1 MKRNNKKL
9 DPKDPRYMT
18 KEQEQIVNLI
28 LSNNELKS
36 GKDVSNIFNEL
47 RGKVIQ
53 RLLDAEMEAFLGY
66 DKSEH
71 GEKESSNRRNG
82 YTSKAKKVKTD
93 TGEITICPPRDR
105 DGKFEPQIVKKR
117 QRVLEGFDEIAI
129 AMYAKGMSLKDIS
142 EMIQHIYK
150 VELSI
155 ETISKLTSS
164 VSEEVKKWQERP
176 LEKFYPFIYVD
187 CLYAPVKRD
196 LISEKVA
203 IYVML
208 GINKD
213 GKKDVLGIWINENES
228 ATFWTEVFEEIKAR
242 GVEEILFISLDGL
255 SGLSEAI
262 EKIYPKVKTQRCI
275 VHIVRNIYGILDK
288 KKSKEIIGDLKKI
301 YTASNGNNAKLEYEN
316 FIEKYKSNE
325 KLIKKLNSV
334 IEHIFNIFEYPVEI
348 RKIIYTT
355 NPIESLNSSLR
366 KVTRGKGSFIS
377 KEALLK
383 VLYLRIKDLEKSW
396 SKGTKNWDNVLKD
409 EYNKDYFKRLRSFL
423 KKEYSTKICYPK
435 KEEIF
440 NALKYTNYEDVK
452 VVILGQDPYHGEN
465 EAHGFCFSVRN
476 AVRRPPSLNNI
487 LKELY
492 DDLKIVRK
500 ENELTSWAEQG
511 VLLLNSVLTVVKD
524 TPLSHRG
531 IGWEEFTDS
540 IIKKI
545 NEKDSTVVY
554 ILWGSYARSKKYLIT
569 NPKHY
574 VIESAHPSP
583 LSANKGFFGSKPFS
597 KTNEILIKN
606 NIKPIN
612 W

>member
-1 MKRNNKKL
+1 
-9 DPKDPRYMT
+9 
-18 KEQEQIVNLI
+18 
-28 LSNNELKS
+28 
-36 GKDVSNIFNEL
+36 
-47 RGKVIQ
+47 
-53 RLLDAEMEAFLGY
+53 
-66 DKSEH
+66 
-71 GEKESSNRRNG
+71 
-82 YTSKAKKVKTD
+82 
-93 TGEITICPPRDR
+93 
-105 DGKFEPQIVKKR
+105 
-117 QRVLEGFDEIAI
+117 
-129 AMYAKGMSLKDIS
+129 
-142 EMIQHIYK
+142 MI
-150 VELSI
+150 
-155 ETISKLTSS
+155 
-164 VSEEVKKWQERP
+164 
-176 LEKFYPFIYVD
+176 
-187 CLYAPVKRD
+187 
-196 LISEKVA
+196 
-203 IYVML
+203 
-208 GINKD
+208 
-213 GKKDVLGIWINENES
+213 
-228 ATFWTEVFEEIKAR
+228 
-242 GVEEILFISLDGL
+242 
-255 SGLSEAI
+255 
-262 EKIYPKVKTQRCI
+262 
-275 VHIVRNIYGILDK
+275 
-288 KKSKEIIGDLKKI
+288 
-301 YTASNGNNAKLEYEN
+301 
-316 FIEKYKSNE
+316 
-325 KLIKKLNSV
+325 
-334 IEHIFNIFEYPVEI
+334 
-348 RKIIYTT
+348 
-355 NPIESLNSSLR
+355 
-366 KVTRGKGSFIS
+366 
-377 KEALLK
+377 
-383 VLYLRIKDLEKSW
+383 
-396 SKGTKNWDNVLKD
+396 TKNWDNILKD

-423 KKEYSTKICYPK
+423 KEEYSTKICYPK

-465 EAHGFCFSVRN
+465 EAHGFCFSVRST
-476 AVRRPPSLNNI
+476 VKRPPSLNNI

>member
-1 MKRNNKKL
+1 
-9 DPKDPRYMT
+9 
-18 KEQEQIVNLI
+18 
-28 LSNNELKS
+28 
-36 GKDVSNIFNEL
+36 
-47 RGKVIQ
+47 
-53 RLLDAEMEAFLGY
+53 
-66 DKSEH
+66 
-71 GEKESSNRRNG
+71 
-82 YTSKAKKVKTD
+82 
-93 TGEITICPPRDR
+93 
-105 DGKFEPQIVKKR
+105 
-117 QRVLEGFDEIAI
+117 
-129 AMYAKGMSLKDIS
+129 
-142 EMIQHIYK
+142 MI
-150 VELSI
+150 
-155 ETISKLTSS
+155 
-164 VSEEVKKWQERP
+164 
-176 LEKFYPFIYVD
+176 
-187 CLYAPVKRD
+187 
-196 LISEKVA
+196 
-203 IYVML
+203 
-208 GINKD
+208 
-213 GKKDVLGIWINENES
+213 
-228 ATFWTEVFEEIKAR
+228 
-242 GVEEILFISLDGL
+242 
-255 SGLSEAI
+255 
-262 EKIYPKVKTQRCI
+262 
-275 VHIVRNIYGILDK
+275 
-288 KKSKEIIGDLKKI
+288 
-301 YTASNGNNAKLEYEN
+301 
-316 FIEKYKSNE
+316 
-325 KLIKKLNSV
+325 
-334 IEHIFNIFEYPVEI
+334 
-348 RKIIYTT
+348 
-355 NPIESLNSSLR
+355 
-366 KVTRGKGSFIS
+366 
-377 KEALLK
+377 
-383 VLYLRIKDLEKSW
+383 
-396 SKGTKNWDNVLKD
+396 TKNWDNILKD

-423 KKEYSTKICYPK
+423 KEEYSTKICYPK

-574 VIESAHPSP
+574 IIESAHPSP

-606 NIKPIN
+606 NMKPIN

>member
-1 MKRNNKKL
+1 M
-9 DPKDPRYMT
+9 
-18 KEQEQIVNLI
+18 V
-28 LSNNELKS
+28 
-36 GKDVSNIFNEL
+36 
-47 RGKVIQ
+47 
-53 RLLDAEMEAFLGY
+53 
-66 DKSEH
+66 
-71 GEKESSNRRNG
+71 
-82 YTSKAKKVKTD
+82 
-93 TGEITICPPRDR
+93 
-105 DGKFEPQIVKKR
+105 
-117 QRVLEGFDEIAI
+117 
-129 AMYAKGMSLKDIS
+129 
-142 EMIQHIYK
+142 
-150 VELSI
+150 
-155 ETISKLTSS
+155 
-164 VSEEVKKWQERP
+164 
-176 LEKFYPFIYVD
+176 
-187 CLYAPVKRD
+187 
-196 LISEKVA
+196 
-203 IYVML
+203 
-208 GINKD
+208 
-213 GKKDVLGIWINENES
+213 
-228 ATFWTEVFEEIKAR
+228 
-242 GVEEILFISLDGL
+242 
-255 SGLSEAI
+255 
-262 EKIYPKVKTQRCI
+262 
-275 VHIVRNIYGILDK
+275 
-288 KKSKEIIGDLKKI
+288 
-301 YTASNGNNAKLEYEN
+301 
-316 FIEKYKSNE
+316 
-325 KLIKKLNSV
+325 
-334 IEHIFNIFEYPVEI
+334 
-348 RKIIYTT
+348 
-355 NPIESLNSSLR
+355 
-366 KVTRGKGSFIS
+366 
-377 KEALLK
+377 
-383 VLYLRIKDLEKSW
+383 
-396 SKGTKNWDNVLKD
+396 TKNWDNVLKD

>member
-1 MKRNNKKL
+1 
-9 DPKDPRYMT
+9 
-18 KEQEQIVNLI
+18 
-28 LSNNELKS
+28 
-36 GKDVSNIFNEL
+36 
-47 RGKVIQ
+47 
-53 RLLDAEMEAFLGY
+53 
-66 DKSEH
+66 
-71 GEKESSNRRNG
+71 
-82 YTSKAKKVKTD
+82 
-93 TGEITICPPRDR
+93 
-105 DGKFEPQIVKKR
+105 
-117 QRVLEGFDEIAI
+117 
-129 AMYAKGMSLKDIS
+129 
-142 EMIQHIYK
+142 MI
-150 VELSI
+150 
-155 ETISKLTSS
+155 
-164 VSEEVKKWQERP
+164 
-176 LEKFYPFIYVD
+176 
-187 CLYAPVKRD
+187 
-196 LISEKVA
+196 
-203 IYVML
+203 
-208 GINKD
+208 
-213 GKKDVLGIWINENES
+213 
-228 ATFWTEVFEEIKAR
+228 
-242 GVEEILFISLDGL
+242 
-255 SGLSEAI
+255 
-262 EKIYPKVKTQRCI
+262 
-275 VHIVRNIYGILDK
+275 
-288 KKSKEIIGDLKKI
+288 
-301 YTASNGNNAKLEYEN
+301 
-316 FIEKYKSNE
+316 
-325 KLIKKLNSV
+325 
-334 IEHIFNIFEYPVEI
+334 
-348 RKIIYTT
+348 
-355 NPIESLNSSLR
+355 
-366 KVTRGKGSFIS
+366 
-377 KEALLK
+377 
-383 VLYLRIKDLEKSW
+383 
-396 SKGTKNWDNVLKD
+396 TKNWDNILKD

-606 NIKPIN
+606 NMKPIN

>member
-1 MKRNNKKL
+1 M
-9 DPKDPRYMT
+9 
-18 KEQEQIVNLI
+18 V
-28 LSNNELKS
+28 
-36 GKDVSNIFNEL
+36 
-47 RGKVIQ
+47 
-53 RLLDAEMEAFLGY
+53 
-66 DKSEH
+66 
-71 GEKESSNRRNG
+71 
-82 YTSKAKKVKTD
+82 
-93 TGEITICPPRDR
+93 
-105 DGKFEPQIVKKR
+105 
-117 QRVLEGFDEIAI
+117 
-129 AMYAKGMSLKDIS
+129 
-142 EMIQHIYK
+142 
-150 VELSI
+150 
-155 ETISKLTSS
+155 
-164 VSEEVKKWQERP
+164 
-176 LEKFYPFIYVD
+176 
-187 CLYAPVKRD
+187 
-196 LISEKVA
+196 
-203 IYVML
+203 
-208 GINKD
+208 
-213 GKKDVLGIWINENES
+213 
-228 ATFWTEVFEEIKAR
+228 
-242 GVEEILFISLDGL
+242 
-255 SGLSEAI
+255 
-262 EKIYPKVKTQRCI
+262 
-275 VHIVRNIYGILDK
+275 
-288 KKSKEIIGDLKKI
+288 
-301 YTASNGNNAKLEYEN
+301 
-316 FIEKYKSNE
+316 
-325 KLIKKLNSV
+325 
-334 IEHIFNIFEYPVEI
+334 
-348 RKIIYTT
+348 
-355 NPIESLNSSLR
+355 
-366 KVTRGKGSFIS
+366 
-377 KEALLK
+377 
-383 VLYLRIKDLEKSW
+383 
-396 SKGTKNWDNVLKD
+396 TKNWDNVLKD

-476 AVRRPPSLNNI
+476 AVIRPPSLNNI

-524 TPLSHRG
+524 IPLSHRG

>member
-1 MKRNNKKL
+1 M
-9 DPKDPRYMT
+9 
-18 KEQEQIVNLI
+18 V
-28 LSNNELKS
+28 
-36 GKDVSNIFNEL
+36 
-47 RGKVIQ
+47 
-53 RLLDAEMEAFLGY
+53 
-66 DKSEH
+66 
-71 GEKESSNRRNG
+71 
-82 YTSKAKKVKTD
+82 
-93 TGEITICPPRDR
+93 
-105 DGKFEPQIVKKR
+105 
-117 QRVLEGFDEIAI
+117 
-129 AMYAKGMSLKDIS
+129 
-142 EMIQHIYK
+142 
-150 VELSI
+150 
-155 ETISKLTSS
+155 
-164 VSEEVKKWQERP
+164 
-176 LEKFYPFIYVD
+176 
-187 CLYAPVKRD
+187 
-196 LISEKVA
+196 
-203 IYVML
+203 
-208 GINKD
+208 
-213 GKKDVLGIWINENES
+213 
-228 ATFWTEVFEEIKAR
+228 
-242 GVEEILFISLDGL
+242 
-255 SGLSEAI
+255 
-262 EKIYPKVKTQRCI
+262 
-275 VHIVRNIYGILDK
+275 
-288 KKSKEIIGDLKKI
+288 
-301 YTASNGNNAKLEYEN
+301 
-316 FIEKYKSNE
+316 
-325 KLIKKLNSV
+325 
-334 IEHIFNIFEYPVEI
+334 
-348 RKIIYTT
+348 
-355 NPIESLNSSLR
+355 
-366 KVTRGKGSFIS
+366 
-377 KEALLK
+377 
-383 VLYLRIKDLEKSW
+383 
-396 SKGTKNWDNVLKD
+396 TKNWDNVLKD

-554 ILWGSYARSKKYLIT
+554 ILWGIYARSKKYLIT

-606 NIKPIN
+606 NMKPIN

>member
-1 MKRNNKKL
+1 M
-9 DPKDPRYMT
+9 
-18 KEQEQIVNLI
+18 V
-28 LSNNELKS
+28 
-36 GKDVSNIFNEL
+36 
-47 RGKVIQ
+47 
-53 RLLDAEMEAFLGY
+53 
-66 DKSEH
+66 
-71 GEKESSNRRNG
+71 
-82 YTSKAKKVKTD
+82 
-93 TGEITICPPRDR
+93 
-105 DGKFEPQIVKKR
+105 
-117 QRVLEGFDEIAI
+117 
-129 AMYAKGMSLKDIS
+129 
-142 EMIQHIYK
+142 
-150 VELSI
+150 
-155 ETISKLTSS
+155 
-164 VSEEVKKWQERP
+164 
-176 LEKFYPFIYVD
+176 
-187 CLYAPVKRD
+187 
-196 LISEKVA
+196 
-203 IYVML
+203 
-208 GINKD
+208 
-213 GKKDVLGIWINENES
+213 
-228 ATFWTEVFEEIKAR
+228 
-242 GVEEILFISLDGL
+242 
-255 SGLSEAI
+255 
-262 EKIYPKVKTQRCI
+262 
-275 VHIVRNIYGILDK
+275 
-288 KKSKEIIGDLKKI
+288 
-301 YTASNGNNAKLEYEN
+301 
-316 FIEKYKSNE
+316 
-325 KLIKKLNSV
+325 
-334 IEHIFNIFEYPVEI
+334 
-348 RKIIYTT
+348 
-355 NPIESLNSSLR
+355 
-366 KVTRGKGSFIS
+366 
-377 KEALLK
+377 
-383 VLYLRIKDLEKSW
+383 
-396 SKGTKNWDNVLKD
+396 TKNWDNILKD

-606 NIKPIN
+606 NMKPIN

>member
-1 MKRNNKKL
+1 M
-9 DPKDPRYMT
+9 
-18 KEQEQIVNLI
+18 V
-28 LSNNELKS
+28 
-36 GKDVSNIFNEL
+36 
-47 RGKVIQ
+47 
-53 RLLDAEMEAFLGY
+53 
-66 DKSEH
+66 
-71 GEKESSNRRNG
+71 
-82 YTSKAKKVKTD
+82 
-93 TGEITICPPRDR
+93 
-105 DGKFEPQIVKKR
+105 
-117 QRVLEGFDEIAI
+117 
-129 AMYAKGMSLKDIS
+129 
-142 EMIQHIYK
+142 
-150 VELSI
+150 
-155 ETISKLTSS
+155 
-164 VSEEVKKWQERP
+164 
-176 LEKFYPFIYVD
+176 
-187 CLYAPVKRD
+187 
-196 LISEKVA
+196 
-203 IYVML
+203 
-208 GINKD
+208 
-213 GKKDVLGIWINENES
+213 
-228 ATFWTEVFEEIKAR
+228 
-242 GVEEILFISLDGL
+242 
-255 SGLSEAI
+255 
-262 EKIYPKVKTQRCI
+262 
-275 VHIVRNIYGILDK
+275 
-288 KKSKEIIGDLKKI
+288 
-301 YTASNGNNAKLEYEN
+301 
-316 FIEKYKSNE
+316 
-325 KLIKKLNSV
+325 
-334 IEHIFNIFEYPVEI
+334 
-348 RKIIYTT
+348 
-355 NPIESLNSSLR
+355 
-366 KVTRGKGSFIS
+366 
-377 KEALLK
+377 
-383 VLYLRIKDLEKSW
+383 
-396 SKGTKNWDNVLKD
+396 TKNWDNVLKD

-440 NALKYTNYEDVK
+440 NALKYTNYDDVK

-606 NIKPIN
+606 NMKPIN

>member
-1 MKRNNKKL
+1 M
-9 DPKDPRYMT
+9 
-18 KEQEQIVNLI
+18 V
-28 LSNNELKS
+28 
-36 GKDVSNIFNEL
+36 
-47 RGKVIQ
+47 
-53 RLLDAEMEAFLGY
+53 
-66 DKSEH
+66 
-71 GEKESSNRRNG
+71 
-82 YTSKAKKVKTD
+82 
-93 TGEITICPPRDR
+93 
-105 DGKFEPQIVKKR
+105 
-117 QRVLEGFDEIAI
+117 
-129 AMYAKGMSLKDIS
+129 
-142 EMIQHIYK
+142 
-150 VELSI
+150 
-155 ETISKLTSS
+155 
-164 VSEEVKKWQERP
+164 
-176 LEKFYPFIYVD
+176 
-187 CLYAPVKRD
+187 
-196 LISEKVA
+196 
-203 IYVML
+203 
-208 GINKD
+208 
-213 GKKDVLGIWINENES
+213 
-228 ATFWTEVFEEIKAR
+228 
-242 GVEEILFISLDGL
+242 
-255 SGLSEAI
+255 
-262 EKIYPKVKTQRCI
+262 
-275 VHIVRNIYGILDK
+275 
-288 KKSKEIIGDLKKI
+288 
-301 YTASNGNNAKLEYEN
+301 
-316 FIEKYKSNE
+316 
-325 KLIKKLNSV
+325 
-334 IEHIFNIFEYPVEI
+334 
-348 RKIIYTT
+348 
-355 NPIESLNSSLR
+355 
-366 KVTRGKGSFIS
+366 
-377 KEALLK
+377 
-383 VLYLRIKDLEKSW
+383 
-396 SKGTKNWDNVLKD
+396 TKNWDNVLKD

-440 NALKYTNYEDVK
+440 NAFKYTNYEDVK

-606 NIKPIN
+606 NMKPIN

>member
-1 MKRNNKKL
+1 M
-9 DPKDPRYMT
+9 
-18 KEQEQIVNLI
+18 V
-28 LSNNELKS
+28 
-36 GKDVSNIFNEL
+36 
-47 RGKVIQ
+47 
-53 RLLDAEMEAFLGY
+53 
-66 DKSEH
+66 
-71 GEKESSNRRNG
+71 
-82 YTSKAKKVKTD
+82 
-93 TGEITICPPRDR
+93 
-105 DGKFEPQIVKKR
+105 
-117 QRVLEGFDEIAI
+117 
-129 AMYAKGMSLKDIS
+129 
-142 EMIQHIYK
+142 
-150 VELSI
+150 
-155 ETISKLTSS
+155 
-164 VSEEVKKWQERP
+164 
-176 LEKFYPFIYVD
+176 
-187 CLYAPVKRD
+187 
-196 LISEKVA
+196 
-203 IYVML
+203 
-208 GINKD
+208 
-213 GKKDVLGIWINENES
+213 
-228 ATFWTEVFEEIKAR
+228 
-242 GVEEILFISLDGL
+242 
-255 SGLSEAI
+255 
-262 EKIYPKVKTQRCI
+262 
-275 VHIVRNIYGILDK
+275 
-288 KKSKEIIGDLKKI
+288 
-301 YTASNGNNAKLEYEN
+301 
-316 FIEKYKSNE
+316 
-325 KLIKKLNSV
+325 
-334 IEHIFNIFEYPVEI
+334 
-348 RKIIYTT
+348 
-355 NPIESLNSSLR
+355 
-366 KVTRGKGSFIS
+366 
-377 KEALLK
+377 
-383 VLYLRIKDLEKSW
+383 
-396 SKGTKNWDNVLKD
+396 TKNWDNVLKD

-554 ILWGSYARSKKYLIT
+554 ILWESYARSKKYLIT

>member
-1 MKRNNKKL
+1 M
-9 DPKDPRYMT
+9 
-18 KEQEQIVNLI
+18 V
-28 LSNNELKS
+28 
-36 GKDVSNIFNEL
+36 
-47 RGKVIQ
+47 
-53 RLLDAEMEAFLGY
+53 
-66 DKSEH
+66 
-71 GEKESSNRRNG
+71 
-82 YTSKAKKVKTD
+82 
-93 TGEITICPPRDR
+93 
-105 DGKFEPQIVKKR
+105 
-117 QRVLEGFDEIAI
+117 
-129 AMYAKGMSLKDIS
+129 
-142 EMIQHIYK
+142 
-150 VELSI
+150 
-155 ETISKLTSS
+155 
-164 VSEEVKKWQERP
+164 
-176 LEKFYPFIYVD
+176 
-187 CLYAPVKRD
+187 
-196 LISEKVA
+196 
-203 IYVML
+203 
-208 GINKD
+208 
-213 GKKDVLGIWINENES
+213 
-228 ATFWTEVFEEIKAR
+228 
-242 GVEEILFISLDGL
+242 
-255 SGLSEAI
+255 
-262 EKIYPKVKTQRCI
+262 
-275 VHIVRNIYGILDK
+275 
-288 KKSKEIIGDLKKI
+288 
-301 YTASNGNNAKLEYEN
+301 
-316 FIEKYKSNE
+316 
-325 KLIKKLNSV
+325 
-334 IEHIFNIFEYPVEI
+334 
-348 RKIIYTT
+348 
-355 NPIESLNSSLR
+355 
-366 KVTRGKGSFIS
+366 
-377 KEALLK
+377 
-383 VLYLRIKDLEKSW
+383 
-396 SKGTKNWDNVLKD
+396 TKNWDNVLKD

-452 VVILGQDPYHGEN
+452 VVILGQDPYHCEN

-606 NIKPIN
+606 NMKPIN

>member
-1 MKRNNKKL
+1 M
-9 DPKDPRYMT
+9 
-18 KEQEQIVNLI
+18 V
-28 LSNNELKS
+28 
-36 GKDVSNIFNEL
+36 
-47 RGKVIQ
+47 
-53 RLLDAEMEAFLGY
+53 
-66 DKSEH
+66 
-71 GEKESSNRRNG
+71 
-82 YTSKAKKVKTD
+82 
-93 TGEITICPPRDR
+93 
-105 DGKFEPQIVKKR
+105 
-117 QRVLEGFDEIAI
+117 
-129 AMYAKGMSLKDIS
+129 
-142 EMIQHIYK
+142 
-150 VELSI
+150 
-155 ETISKLTSS
+155 
-164 VSEEVKKWQERP
+164 
-176 LEKFYPFIYVD
+176 
-187 CLYAPVKRD
+187 
-196 LISEKVA
+196 
-203 IYVML
+203 
-208 GINKD
+208 
-213 GKKDVLGIWINENES
+213 
-228 ATFWTEVFEEIKAR
+228 
-242 GVEEILFISLDGL
+242 
-255 SGLSEAI
+255 
-262 EKIYPKVKTQRCI
+262 
-275 VHIVRNIYGILDK
+275 
-288 KKSKEIIGDLKKI
+288 
-301 YTASNGNNAKLEYEN
+301 
-316 FIEKYKSNE
+316 
-325 KLIKKLNSV
+325 
-334 IEHIFNIFEYPVEI
+334 
-348 RKIIYTT
+348 
-355 NPIESLNSSLR
+355 
-366 KVTRGKGSFIS
+366 
-377 KEALLK
+377 
-383 VLYLRIKDLEKSW
+383 
-396 SKGTKNWDNVLKD
+396 TKNWDNVLKD

-435 KEEIF
+435 KEKIF

>member
-1 MKRNNKKL
+1 M
-9 DPKDPRYMT
+9 
-18 KEQEQIVNLI
+18 V
-28 LSNNELKS
+28 
-36 GKDVSNIFNEL
+36 
-47 RGKVIQ
+47 
-53 RLLDAEMEAFLGY
+53 
-66 DKSEH
+66 
-71 GEKESSNRRNG
+71 
-82 YTSKAKKVKTD
+82 
-93 TGEITICPPRDR
+93 
-105 DGKFEPQIVKKR
+105 
-117 QRVLEGFDEIAI
+117 
-129 AMYAKGMSLKDIS
+129 
-142 EMIQHIYK
+142 
-150 VELSI
+150 
-155 ETISKLTSS
+155 
-164 VSEEVKKWQERP
+164 
-176 LEKFYPFIYVD
+176 
-187 CLYAPVKRD
+187 
-196 LISEKVA
+196 
-203 IYVML
+203 
-208 GINKD
+208 
-213 GKKDVLGIWINENES
+213 
-228 ATFWTEVFEEIKAR
+228 
-242 GVEEILFISLDGL
+242 
-255 SGLSEAI
+255 
-262 EKIYPKVKTQRCI
+262 
-275 VHIVRNIYGILDK
+275 
-288 KKSKEIIGDLKKI
+288 
-301 YTASNGNNAKLEYEN
+301 
-316 FIEKYKSNE
+316 
-325 KLIKKLNSV
+325 
-334 IEHIFNIFEYPVEI
+334 
-348 RKIIYTT
+348 
-355 NPIESLNSSLR
+355 
-366 KVTRGKGSFIS
+366 
-377 KEALLK
+377 
-383 VLYLRIKDLEKSW
+383 
-396 SKGTKNWDNVLKD
+396 TKNWDNVLKD

-574 VIESAHPSP
+574 VIESAHQSP

-606 NIKPIN
+606 NMKPIN

>member
-1 MKRNNKKL
+1 M
-9 DPKDPRYMT
+9 
-18 KEQEQIVNLI
+18 V
-28 LSNNELKS
+28 
-36 GKDVSNIFNEL
+36 
-47 RGKVIQ
+47 
-53 RLLDAEMEAFLGY
+53 
-66 DKSEH
+66 
-71 GEKESSNRRNG
+71 
-82 YTSKAKKVKTD
+82 
-93 TGEITICPPRDR
+93 
-105 DGKFEPQIVKKR
+105 
-117 QRVLEGFDEIAI
+117 
-129 AMYAKGMSLKDIS
+129 
-142 EMIQHIYK
+142 
-150 VELSI
+150 
-155 ETISKLTSS
+155 
-164 VSEEVKKWQERP
+164 
-176 LEKFYPFIYVD
+176 
-187 CLYAPVKRD
+187 
-196 LISEKVA
+196 
-203 IYVML
+203 
-208 GINKD
+208 
-213 GKKDVLGIWINENES
+213 
-228 ATFWTEVFEEIKAR
+228 
-242 GVEEILFISLDGL
+242 
-255 SGLSEAI
+255 
-262 EKIYPKVKTQRCI
+262 
-275 VHIVRNIYGILDK
+275 
-288 KKSKEIIGDLKKI
+288 
-301 YTASNGNNAKLEYEN
+301 
-316 FIEKYKSNE
+316 
-325 KLIKKLNSV
+325 
-334 IEHIFNIFEYPVEI
+334 
-348 RKIIYTT
+348 
-355 NPIESLNSSLR
+355 
-366 KVTRGKGSFIS
+366 
-377 KEALLK
+377 
-383 VLYLRIKDLEKSW
+383 
-396 SKGTKNWDNVLKD
+396 TKNWDNVLKD

-583 LSANKGFFGSKPFS
+583 LSENKGFFGSKPFS

>member
-1 MKRNNKKL
+1 M
-9 DPKDPRYMT
+9 
-18 KEQEQIVNLI
+18 V
-28 LSNNELKS
+28 
-36 GKDVSNIFNEL
+36 
-47 RGKVIQ
+47 
-53 RLLDAEMEAFLGY
+53 
-66 DKSEH
+66 
-71 GEKESSNRRNG
+71 
-82 YTSKAKKVKTD
+82 
-93 TGEITICPPRDR
+93 
-105 DGKFEPQIVKKR
+105 
-117 QRVLEGFDEIAI
+117 
-129 AMYAKGMSLKDIS
+129 
-142 EMIQHIYK
+142 
-150 VELSI
+150 
-155 ETISKLTSS
+155 
-164 VSEEVKKWQERP
+164 
-176 LEKFYPFIYVD
+176 
-187 CLYAPVKRD
+187 
-196 LISEKVA
+196 
-203 IYVML
+203 
-208 GINKD
+208 
-213 GKKDVLGIWINENES
+213 
-228 ATFWTEVFEEIKAR
+228 
-242 GVEEILFISLDGL
+242 
-255 SGLSEAI
+255 
-262 EKIYPKVKTQRCI
+262 
-275 VHIVRNIYGILDK
+275 
-288 KKSKEIIGDLKKI
+288 
-301 YTASNGNNAKLEYEN
+301 
-316 FIEKYKSNE
+316 
-325 KLIKKLNSV
+325 
-334 IEHIFNIFEYPVEI
+334 
-348 RKIIYTT
+348 
-355 NPIESLNSSLR
+355 
-366 KVTRGKGSFIS
+366 
-377 KEALLK
+377 
-383 VLYLRIKDLEKSW
+383 
-396 SKGTKNWDNVLKD
+396 TKNWDNVLKD

-511 VLLLNSVLTVVKD
+511 ILLLNSVLTVVKD

>member
-1 MKRNNKKL
+1 M
-9 DPKDPRYMT
+9 
-18 KEQEQIVNLI
+18 V
-28 LSNNELKS
+28 
-36 GKDVSNIFNEL
+36 
-47 RGKVIQ
+47 
-53 RLLDAEMEAFLGY
+53 
-66 DKSEH
+66 
-71 GEKESSNRRNG
+71 
-82 YTSKAKKVKTD
+82 
-93 TGEITICPPRDR
+93 
-105 DGKFEPQIVKKR
+105 
-117 QRVLEGFDEIAI
+117 
-129 AMYAKGMSLKDIS
+129 
-142 EMIQHIYK
+142 
-150 VELSI
+150 
-155 ETISKLTSS
+155 
-164 VSEEVKKWQERP
+164 
-176 LEKFYPFIYVD
+176 
-187 CLYAPVKRD
+187 
-196 LISEKVA
+196 
-203 IYVML
+203 
-208 GINKD
+208 
-213 GKKDVLGIWINENES
+213 
-228 ATFWTEVFEEIKAR
+228 
-242 GVEEILFISLDGL
+242 
-255 SGLSEAI
+255 
-262 EKIYPKVKTQRCI
+262 
-275 VHIVRNIYGILDK
+275 
-288 KKSKEIIGDLKKI
+288 
-301 YTASNGNNAKLEYEN
+301 
-316 FIEKYKSNE
+316 
-325 KLIKKLNSV
+325 
-334 IEHIFNIFEYPVEI
+334 
-348 RKIIYTT
+348 
-355 NPIESLNSSLR
+355 
-366 KVTRGKGSFIS
+366 
-377 KEALLK
+377 
-383 VLYLRIKDLEKSW
+383 
-396 SKGTKNWDNVLKD
+396 TKNWDNVLKD

-554 ILWGSYARSKKYLIT
+554 IIWGSYARSRKYLIT

>member
-1 MKRNNKKL
+1 M
-9 DPKDPRYMT
+9 
-18 KEQEQIVNLI
+18 V
-28 LSNNELKS
+28 
-36 GKDVSNIFNEL
+36 
-47 RGKVIQ
+47 
-53 RLLDAEMEAFLGY
+53 
-66 DKSEH
+66 
-71 GEKESSNRRNG
+71 
-82 YTSKAKKVKTD
+82 
-93 TGEITICPPRDR
+93 
-105 DGKFEPQIVKKR
+105 
-117 QRVLEGFDEIAI
+117 
-129 AMYAKGMSLKDIS
+129 
-142 EMIQHIYK
+142 
-150 VELSI
+150 
-155 ETISKLTSS
+155 
-164 VSEEVKKWQERP
+164 
-176 LEKFYPFIYVD
+176 
-187 CLYAPVKRD
+187 
-196 LISEKVA
+196 
-203 IYVML
+203 
-208 GINKD
+208 
-213 GKKDVLGIWINENES
+213 
-228 ATFWTEVFEEIKAR
+228 
-242 GVEEILFISLDGL
+242 
-255 SGLSEAI
+255 
-262 EKIYPKVKTQRCI
+262 
-275 VHIVRNIYGILDK
+275 
-288 KKSKEIIGDLKKI
+288 
-301 YTASNGNNAKLEYEN
+301 
-316 FIEKYKSNE
+316 
-325 KLIKKLNSV
+325 
-334 IEHIFNIFEYPVEI
+334 
-348 RKIIYTT
+348 
-355 NPIESLNSSLR
+355 
-366 KVTRGKGSFIS
+366 
-377 KEALLK
+377 
-383 VLYLRIKDLEKSW
+383 
-396 SKGTKNWDNVLKD
+396 TKNWDNVLKD

-476 AVRRPPSLNNI
+476 EVRRPPSLNNI

-606 NIKPIN
+606 NMKPIN

>member
-1 MKRNNKKL
+1 M
-9 DPKDPRYMT
+9 
-18 KEQEQIVNLI
+18 V
-28 LSNNELKS
+28 
-36 GKDVSNIFNEL
+36 
-47 RGKVIQ
+47 
-53 RLLDAEMEAFLGY
+53 
-66 DKSEH
+66 
-71 GEKESSNRRNG
+71 
-82 YTSKAKKVKTD
+82 
-93 TGEITICPPRDR
+93 
-105 DGKFEPQIVKKR
+105 
-117 QRVLEGFDEIAI
+117 
-129 AMYAKGMSLKDIS
+129 
-142 EMIQHIYK
+142 
-150 VELSI
+150 
-155 ETISKLTSS
+155 
-164 VSEEVKKWQERP
+164 
-176 LEKFYPFIYVD
+176 
-187 CLYAPVKRD
+187 
-196 LISEKVA
+196 
-203 IYVML
+203 
-208 GINKD
+208 
-213 GKKDVLGIWINENES
+213 
-228 ATFWTEVFEEIKAR
+228 
-242 GVEEILFISLDGL
+242 
-255 SGLSEAI
+255 
-262 EKIYPKVKTQRCI
+262 
-275 VHIVRNIYGILDK
+275 
-288 KKSKEIIGDLKKI
+288 
-301 YTASNGNNAKLEYEN
+301 
-316 FIEKYKSNE
+316 
-325 KLIKKLNSV
+325 
-334 IEHIFNIFEYPVEI
+334 
-348 RKIIYTT
+348 
-355 NPIESLNSSLR
+355 
-366 KVTRGKGSFIS
+366 
-377 KEALLK
+377 
-383 VLYLRIKDLEKSW
+383 
-396 SKGTKNWDNVLKD
+396 TKNWDNVLKD

-540 IIKKI
+540 IVKKI

-606 NIKPIN
+606 NMKPIN

>member
-1 MKRNNKKL
+1 M
-9 DPKDPRYMT
+9 
-18 KEQEQIVNLI
+18 V
-28 LSNNELKS
+28 
-36 GKDVSNIFNEL
+36 
-47 RGKVIQ
+47 
-53 RLLDAEMEAFLGY
+53 
-66 DKSEH
+66 
-71 GEKESSNRRNG
+71 
-82 YTSKAKKVKTD
+82 
-93 TGEITICPPRDR
+93 
-105 DGKFEPQIVKKR
+105 
-117 QRVLEGFDEIAI
+117 
-129 AMYAKGMSLKDIS
+129 
-142 EMIQHIYK
+142 
-150 VELSI
+150 
-155 ETISKLTSS
+155 
-164 VSEEVKKWQERP
+164 
-176 LEKFYPFIYVD
+176 
-187 CLYAPVKRD
+187 
-196 LISEKVA
+196 
-203 IYVML
+203 
-208 GINKD
+208 
-213 GKKDVLGIWINENES
+213 
-228 ATFWTEVFEEIKAR
+228 
-242 GVEEILFISLDGL
+242 
-255 SGLSEAI
+255 
-262 EKIYPKVKTQRCI
+262 
-275 VHIVRNIYGILDK
+275 
-288 KKSKEIIGDLKKI
+288 
-301 YTASNGNNAKLEYEN
+301 
-316 FIEKYKSNE
+316 
-325 KLIKKLNSV
+325 
-334 IEHIFNIFEYPVEI
+334 
-348 RKIIYTT
+348 
-355 NPIESLNSSLR
+355 
-366 KVTRGKGSFIS
+366 
-377 KEALLK
+377 
-383 VLYLRIKDLEKSW
+383 
-396 SKGTKNWDNVLKD
+396 TKNWDNVLKD

-465 EAHGFCFSVRN
+465 EAHGFCFSVRST
-476 AVRRPPSLNNI
+476 VKRPPSLNNI

-606 NIKPIN
+606 NMKPIN

>member
-1 MKRNNKKL
+1 M
-9 DPKDPRYMT
+9 
-18 KEQEQIVNLI
+18 V
-28 LSNNELKS
+28 
-36 GKDVSNIFNEL
+36 
-47 RGKVIQ
+47 
-53 RLLDAEMEAFLGY
+53 
-66 DKSEH
+66 
-71 GEKESSNRRNG
+71 
-82 YTSKAKKVKTD
+82 
-93 TGEITICPPRDR
+93 
-105 DGKFEPQIVKKR
+105 
-117 QRVLEGFDEIAI
+117 
-129 AMYAKGMSLKDIS
+129 
-142 EMIQHIYK
+142 
-150 VELSI
+150 
-155 ETISKLTSS
+155 
-164 VSEEVKKWQERP
+164 
-176 LEKFYPFIYVD
+176 
-187 CLYAPVKRD
+187 
-196 LISEKVA
+196 
-203 IYVML
+203 
-208 GINKD
+208 
-213 GKKDVLGIWINENES
+213 
-228 ATFWTEVFEEIKAR
+228 
-242 GVEEILFISLDGL
+242 
-255 SGLSEAI
+255 
-262 EKIYPKVKTQRCI
+262 
-275 VHIVRNIYGILDK
+275 
-288 KKSKEIIGDLKKI
+288 
-301 YTASNGNNAKLEYEN
+301 
-316 FIEKYKSNE
+316 
-325 KLIKKLNSV
+325 
-334 IEHIFNIFEYPVEI
+334 
-348 RKIIYTT
+348 
-355 NPIESLNSSLR
+355 
-366 KVTRGKGSFIS
+366 
-377 KEALLK
+377 
-383 VLYLRIKDLEKSW
+383 
-396 SKGTKNWDNVLKD
+396 TKNWDNVLKD

-476 AVRRPPSLNNI
+476 AVKRPPSLNNI

-606 NIKPIN
+606 NMKPIN

>member
-1 MKRNNKKL
+1 M
-9 DPKDPRYMT
+9 
-18 KEQEQIVNLI
+18 V
-28 LSNNELKS
+28 
-36 GKDVSNIFNEL
+36 
-47 RGKVIQ
+47 
-53 RLLDAEMEAFLGY
+53 
-66 DKSEH
+66 
-71 GEKESSNRRNG
+71 
-82 YTSKAKKVKTD
+82 
-93 TGEITICPPRDR
+93 
-105 DGKFEPQIVKKR
+105 
-117 QRVLEGFDEIAI
+117 
-129 AMYAKGMSLKDIS
+129 
-142 EMIQHIYK
+142 
-150 VELSI
+150 
-155 ETISKLTSS
+155 
-164 VSEEVKKWQERP
+164 
-176 LEKFYPFIYVD
+176 
-187 CLYAPVKRD
+187 
-196 LISEKVA
+196 
-203 IYVML
+203 
-208 GINKD
+208 
-213 GKKDVLGIWINENES
+213 
-228 ATFWTEVFEEIKAR
+228 
-242 GVEEILFISLDGL
+242 
-255 SGLSEAI
+255 
-262 EKIYPKVKTQRCI
+262 
-275 VHIVRNIYGILDK
+275 
-288 KKSKEIIGDLKKI
+288 
-301 YTASNGNNAKLEYEN
+301 
-316 FIEKYKSNE
+316 
-325 KLIKKLNSV
+325 
-334 IEHIFNIFEYPVEI
+334 
-348 RKIIYTT
+348 
-355 NPIESLNSSLR
+355 
-366 KVTRGKGSFIS
+366 
-377 KEALLK
+377 
-383 VLYLRIKDLEKSW
+383 
-396 SKGTKNWDNVLKD
+396 TKNWDNVLKD

-554 ILWGSYARSKKYLIT
+554 IFWGSYARSKKYLIT

-606 NIKPIN
+606 NMKPIN

>member
-1 MKRNNKKL
+1 M
-9 DPKDPRYMT
+9 
-18 KEQEQIVNLI
+18 V
-28 LSNNELKS
+28 
-36 GKDVSNIFNEL
+36 
-47 RGKVIQ
+47 
-53 RLLDAEMEAFLGY
+53 
-66 DKSEH
+66 
-71 GEKESSNRRNG
+71 
-82 YTSKAKKVKTD
+82 
-93 TGEITICPPRDR
+93 
-105 DGKFEPQIVKKR
+105 
-117 QRVLEGFDEIAI
+117 
-129 AMYAKGMSLKDIS
+129 
-142 EMIQHIYK
+142 
-150 VELSI
+150 
-155 ETISKLTSS
+155 
-164 VSEEVKKWQERP
+164 
-176 LEKFYPFIYVD
+176 
-187 CLYAPVKRD
+187 
-196 LISEKVA
+196 
-203 IYVML
+203 
-208 GINKD
+208 
-213 GKKDVLGIWINENES
+213 
-228 ATFWTEVFEEIKAR
+228 
-242 GVEEILFISLDGL
+242 
-255 SGLSEAI
+255 
-262 EKIYPKVKTQRCI
+262 
-275 VHIVRNIYGILDK
+275 
-288 KKSKEIIGDLKKI
+288 
-301 YTASNGNNAKLEYEN
+301 
-316 FIEKYKSNE
+316 
-325 KLIKKLNSV
+325 
-334 IEHIFNIFEYPVEI
+334 
-348 RKIIYTT
+348 
-355 NPIESLNSSLR
+355 
-366 KVTRGKGSFIS
+366 
-377 KEALLK
+377 
-383 VLYLRIKDLEKSW
+383 
-396 SKGTKNWDNVLKD
+396 TKNWDNVLKD

-452 VVILGQDPYHGEN
+452 VVILGQDPYHSEN

-476 AVRRPPSLNNI
+476 AVKRPPSLNNI

-606 NIKPIN
+606 NMKPIN

>member
-1 MKRNNKKL
+1 M
-9 DPKDPRYMT
+9 
-18 KEQEQIVNLI
+18 V
-28 LSNNELKS
+28 
-36 GKDVSNIFNEL
+36 
-47 RGKVIQ
+47 
-53 RLLDAEMEAFLGY
+53 
-66 DKSEH
+66 
-71 GEKESSNRRNG
+71 
-82 YTSKAKKVKTD
+82 
-93 TGEITICPPRDR
+93 
-105 DGKFEPQIVKKR
+105 
-117 QRVLEGFDEIAI
+117 
-129 AMYAKGMSLKDIS
+129 
-142 EMIQHIYK
+142 
-150 VELSI
+150 
-155 ETISKLTSS
+155 
-164 VSEEVKKWQERP
+164 
-176 LEKFYPFIYVD
+176 
-187 CLYAPVKRD
+187 
-196 LISEKVA
+196 
-203 IYVML
+203 
-208 GINKD
+208 
-213 GKKDVLGIWINENES
+213 
-228 ATFWTEVFEEIKAR
+228 
-242 GVEEILFISLDGL
+242 
-255 SGLSEAI
+255 
-262 EKIYPKVKTQRCI
+262 
-275 VHIVRNIYGILDK
+275 
-288 KKSKEIIGDLKKI
+288 
-301 YTASNGNNAKLEYEN
+301 
-316 FIEKYKSNE
+316 
-325 KLIKKLNSV
+325 
-334 IEHIFNIFEYPVEI
+334 
-348 RKIIYTT
+348 
-355 NPIESLNSSLR
+355 
-366 KVTRGKGSFIS
+366 
-377 KEALLK
+377 
-383 VLYLRIKDLEKSW
+383 
-396 SKGTKNWDNVLKD
+396 TKNWDNVLKD

-511 VLLLNSVLTVVKD
+511 VLLLNSVLIVVKD

-606 NIKPIN
+606 NMKPIN